1 MNNSPLYFPNLDAS
15 RFFAFVIVILAH
27 CFISVDEAIKT
38 SDMFVSVYK
47 WGKLGI
53 LGLDYFFVL
62 SSFLISWNILS
73 EKKKTGEFNIIK
85 FLIRRTLRIWPLYF
99 FILLLGYGYSFLFSG
114 YNSTEPLPELYYFL
128 FFIINFYVIDHGSNF
143 LFFLVFLWS
152 ISIEEQFY
160 LFWAILIKFFKINLK
175 WVSIALIIISVIFRF
190 FHLDSS
196 PTLYFHTVSTL
207 GNFGVGGLIAYL
219 SFNKTF
225 LHTWIE
231 NVKKEISAIIFITLL
246 VSIFCYPWLIEFQ
259 YFKLFSK
266 IYYSLFFGYYI
277 LEQSFAKD
285 KLINPYKNKTIT
297 YIGKISYGLY
307 CYHGVVITLLIK
319 ALMFFDYQ
327 ETYWHTFLIYPVTIA
342 IVTIIIAHLSYRY
355 FESYFLQL
363 KSNKFSVISKN

>member
-1 MNNSPLYFPNLDAS
+1 MTNKTLYFPNLDAS
-15 RFFAFVIVILAH
+15 RFFAFLIVILAH
-27 CFISVDEAIKT
+27 CFVSSDETIKT
-38 SDMFVSVYK
+38 SELFLSVFN

-73 EKKKTGEFNIIK
+73 EKKNTGEFNIIN

-99 FILLLGYGYSFLFSG
+99 VILSLGYGYFWFFSEANG
-114 YNSTEPLPELYYFL
+114 TEPLPELYHFL
-128 FFIINFYVIDHGSNF
+128 FFIINFYVIDNGSNF

-175 WVSIALIIISVIFRF
+175 WLSIVLIVISIIFRF
-190 FHLDSS
+190 FNMNDNT
-196 PTLYFHTVSTL
+196 TLYFHTLSTL
-207 GNFGVGGLIAYL
+207 GNFGVGGLIAYI

-225 LHTWIE
+225 FYTLIRHI
-231 NVKKEISAIIFITLL
+231 KKEISVIIFITLL
-246 VSIFCYPWLIEFQ
+246 VSILFYPWLIEYQ

-266 IYYSLFFGYYI
+266 LYYSLLFGYYI
-277 LEQSFAKD
+277 MEQSFAKN
-285 KLINPYKNKTIT
+285 KVMNPSKNKFIT

-319 ALMFFDYQ
+319 ALGLLKFQ
-327 ETYWHTFLIYPVTIA
+327 ETYWHTFLLYPVFIAVVTIA
-342 IVTIIIAHLSYRY
+342 ISHLSYRY
-355 FESYFLQL
+355 FESYFLRL
-363 KSNKFSVISKN
+363 KTKKFTS